1 MKVLEPKIS
10 KVDLDFERTLKDSQE
25 INVNL
30 NANITYSNKNN
41 DKYLI
46 TEKLEM
52 FLNNGKKI
60 FIIEAVCPVVFEQK
74 DEKNKINRQEIIKT
88 EIFPILYKKIKEISD
103 FLLSN
108 ATVELPSLP
117 ERLNQI

>member
-60 FIIEAVCPVVFEQK
+60 FIIETVCPVVFEQK
-74 DEKNKINRQEIIKT
+74 DETREARG
-88 EIFPILYKKIKEISD
+88 
-103 FLLSN
+103 FLL
-108 ATVELPSLP
+108 
-117 ERLNQI
+117 